1 MVEKG
6 DEKGK
11 INYCV
16 SYDKIDNRTMPYP
29 ASNRKLKRTNL
40 VFLSSEISLMN
51 FIVPLNVNCAHGGSM
66 LRSIF
71 NVQWFNTLPAYII

>member
-29 ASNRKLKRTNL
+29 ASNRK
-40 VFLSSEISLMN
+40 
-51 FIVPLNVNCAHGGSM
+51 
-66 LRSIF
+66 
-71 NVQWFNTLPAYII
+71 